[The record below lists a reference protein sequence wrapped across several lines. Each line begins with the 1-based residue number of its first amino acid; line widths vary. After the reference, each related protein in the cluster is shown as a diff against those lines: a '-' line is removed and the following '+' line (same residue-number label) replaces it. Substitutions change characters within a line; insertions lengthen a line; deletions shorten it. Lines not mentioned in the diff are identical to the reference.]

1 MMRFC
6 VQREG
11 AAHLRDRL
19 ALRLLRN
26 QYTAATADQLMAI
39 TATVRHSIF
48 PGYNGNSPGLHNEQ
62 FTRMA
67 SDSESVFL
75 SSCFPDLNL
84 PSYVPATAAIR
95 RQYFNSV
102 EESFGTQR
110 CAALRLVSHQLNSQV
125 P

>member
-1 MMRFC
+1 MRCC

-19 ALRLLRN
+19 ALRLLRS
-26 QYTAATADQLMAI
+26 QYTAATADQLMANYC
-39 TATVRHSIF
+39 HS
-48 PGYNGNSPGLHNEQ
+48 SPHHISAVQWEFTGTHNEQ

-67 SDSESVFL
+67 SYSEPVFL

-102 EESFGTQR
+102 EKLFGTQR

>member
-1 MMRFC
+1 MRFC

-39 TATVRHSIF
+39 TATVRHTIF
-48 PGYNGNSPGLHNEQ
+48 PGHIGNSPGLHNEQ

-67 SDSESVFL
+67 KLF
-75 SSCFPDLNL
+75 
-84 PSYVPATAAIR
+84 
-95 RQYFNSV
+95 
-102 EESFGTQR
+102 
-110 CAALRLVSHQLNSQV
+110 
-125 P
+125 